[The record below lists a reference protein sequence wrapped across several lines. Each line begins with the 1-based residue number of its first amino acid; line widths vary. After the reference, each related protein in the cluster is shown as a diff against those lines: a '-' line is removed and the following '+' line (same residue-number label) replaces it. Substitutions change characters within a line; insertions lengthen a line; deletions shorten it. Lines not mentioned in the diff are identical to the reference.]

1 MVGNTTVDPLAWASA
16 VTKPEIA
23 TVRNLRTG
31 HVLDVRRLIRAFR
44 YEHAILLRQS
54 LKALVKRD
62 EARLVCATCGVPIYL
77 ACSTTKRF
85 FFRHRY
91 EDGSCP
97 AVTRTELSEADIR
110 AMKYRGAQES
120 AAHKRIKEFLLRS
133 LSADPRFKD
142 VASEKTWKA
151 SEGLSGLRRPD
162 VSARTDTGR
171 LAFEVQLSTTFL
183 DVVLSRKEFYRA
195 EGAALVWI
203 LPSFHPSYRRMTDDD
218 IFFGN
223 NSNVFVVDEKSAAA
237 SEAAGTFIMTC
248 WYRKPLIQGGEIVD
262 EWAERQVRWDEVTV
276 DVDRQTIVAF
286 DYGQEAARLR
296 EELRVA
302 RLEMI
307 AAAEAA
313 EWQAREDRENELRE
327 QVLRFVLN
335 VSHDE
340 DHLPRHKA
348 WLLLNDRLRSIG
360 YGLDGEYP
368 DLQTANRVVHLI
380 ESARAG
386 KPVGFG
392 YRSLA
397 ELGHHLIHQH
407 PELLLAFGHM
417 LRRFG
422 TKEALYRDDQT
433 GKLKAKLEAVR
444 ADLLHDPKYRM
455 ADDQERLCAFLSEG
469 ASRKAR
475 PDNDNPDRSGRAAA

>member
-1 MVGNTTVDPLAWASA
+1 M
-16 VTKPEIA
+16 
-23 TVRNLRTG
+23 
-31 HVLDVRRLIRAFR
+31 IRAFR
-44 YEHAILLRQS
+44 YERAILLRQR

-62 EARLVCATCGVPIYL
+62 EARLVCATCGVPVYL

-85 FFRHRY
+85 FFRHRH

-120 AAHKRIKEFLLRS
+120 GAHKRVKALLLRS

-142 VASEKTWKA
+142 VASERTWKA
-151 SEGLSGLRRPD
+151 SEGLAGLRRPD
-162 VSARTDTGR
+162 VSARIATDR
-171 LAFEVQLSTTFL
+171 LAFEVQLSTTFM

-195 EGAALVWI
+195 ERAALVWV
-203 LPSFHPSYRRMTDDD
+203 LPFFHPSYRRMTDDD
-218 IFFGN
+218 ILFGN
-223 NSNVFVVDEKSAAA
+223 NSNVFVVDERSAAA
-237 SEAAGTFIMTC
+237 SEAAESFIMTC
-248 WYRKPLIQGGEIVD
+248 WYRRPLIKDDKIVD
-262 EWAERQVRWDEVTV
+262 EWVERLVSWDEVTV
-276 DVDRQTIVAF
+276 DVDRQTTVAF

-302 RLEMI
+302 RRERI

-313 EWQAREDRENELRE
+313 EKQAREDRENELRE
-327 QVLRFVLN
+327 QVLRFVLDASRDDN
-335 VSHDE
+335 
-340 DHLPRHKA
+340 LPRYQA
-348 WLLLNDRLRSIG
+348 WAFLNDRLRSLG

-368 DLQTANRVVHLI
+368 DLLTATRIVHLI

-392 YRSLA
+392 YKSFA

-422 TKEALYRDDQT
+422 TKEALYRDDRT
-433 GKLKAKLEAVR
+433 GKLKVKLEAVR
-444 ADLLHDPKYRM
+444 ADLLQDPKYRM